1 MGKKSKII
9 VNINKLFFQ
18 IRMYIRENYRTKYV
32 WLFLRTIA
40 SVLIQLSNFQR
51 KEIEMIL
58 FELPSFQT
66 VEMIEKKILY
76 VL

>member
-9 VNINKLFFQ
+9 VYINKLFFQ